1 MHILAKE
8 LHQGLLLLLLV
19 LDHPVDDVEEEDGDY
34 DVGGDDVNLVVVPL
48 PKNFI
53 SPPSSIS
60 QSRRG
65 K

>member
-19 LDHPVDDVEEEDGDY
+19 LDHPVDDVEEED